1 MTQPVAGYD
10 SRGDRMTDRPAFVL
24 LEDGAWFAGTI
35 ARKVDPAFGEV
46 VFTTNI
52 TGYQETFTDPSYLGQ
67 IVVMTAPMIG
77 NYGINQEDME
87 SERPQVSGVVV
98 RELSRAPSNWRAT
111 RTLDEWLAASGVPV
125 IEGVDTRRL
134 TRHLRERGAMRG
146 VIAEGQGPTAELTAR
161 LLASPS
167 MTGLDLASRAT
178 VGDRR
183 VEGHG
188 PHVVA
193 YDYGMKRNIVRMLV
207 QTGCRVTVVPAET
220 SAAQVRELQPDGLF
234 LSNGP
239 GDPAAVRYAIES
251 IRELAG
257 TGLPTFGICLGH
269 QLIGLAFGGETA
281 KLPYGH
287 RGGNHPV
294 RDLRSGQVL
303 ITTQNHGFAVVGDA
317 DGVPGASG
325 LEVTHLNLND
335 GTIEG
340 VRHREL
346 PLFAVQ
352 YHPEA
357 APGPHDAFPHFDQF
371 LGSLR
376 EPSSQKPSP

>member
-1 MTQPVAGYD
+1 
-10 SRGDRMTDRPAFVL
+10 MTDRPAFVL
-24 LEDGAWFAGTI
+24 LEDGAWFAGTT
-35 ARKVDPAFGEV
+35 ARAIEPAFGEV
-46 VFTTNI
+46 VFTTNL

-77 NYGINQEDME
+77 NYGINEEDME
-87 SERPQVSGVVV
+87 SPRPQVSGVIV
-98 RELSRAPSNWRAT
+98 RELSRYSSSWRAT
-111 RTLDEWLAASGVPV
+111 RSLDEWLESSGVPV
-125 IEGVDTRRL
+125 VEGIDTRRL

-146 VIAEGQGPTAELTAR
+146 VVAEGGEPSKELTSR

-167 MTGLDLASRAT
+167 MEGLDLASKAT
-178 VGDRR
+178 AGDRHS
-183 VEGHG
+183 EGTG

-193 YDYGMKRNIVRMLV
+193 YDFGMKRNIVRMLV
-207 QTGCRVTVVPAET
+207 GAGCRVTVVPATT
-220 SAAQVRELQPDGLF
+220 SAAAVRELNPDGLF

-239 GDPAAVRYAIES
+239 GDPAAVGYALDT
-251 IRELAG
+251 IRELSGA
-257 TGLPTFGICLGH
+257 GLPTFGICLGH
-269 QLIGLAFGGETA
+269 QLVGLAYGGSTA

-294 RDLRSGQVL
+294 RDIRTDQVL

-317 DGVPGASG
+317 SGVPGAPE

-340 VRHREL
+340 IRHRDL

-357 APGPHDAFPHFDQF
+357 APGPHDALPHFAEF
-371 LGSLR
+371 MASLSQALDR
-376 EPSSQKPSP
+376 QRLSS

>member
-1 MTQPVAGYD
+1 MPTRPG
-10 SRGDRMTDRPAFVL
+10 GPHPAFVL
-24 LEDGAWFAGTI
+24 LEDGAWFAGTSPRPI
-35 ARKVDPAFGEV
+35 EPAFGEV
-46 VFTTNI
+46 VFTTNL

-77 NYGINQEDME
+77 NYGVNEEDME
-87 SERPQVSGVVV
+87 SPHPQVSGVVV
-98 RELSRAPSNWRAT
+98 RELSRHSSSWRAT
-111 RTLDEWLAASGVPV
+111 HTLDEWLASAGVPL
-125 IEGVDTRRL
+125 IEGIDTRRL

-146 VIAEGQGPTAELTAR
+146 VLAEGQKPTQELTSR

-167 MTGLDLASRAT
+167 MEGLDLASRAT
-178 VGDRR
+178 VSGRHT
-183 VEGHG
+183 EGAG

-193 YDYGMKRNIVRMLV
+193 YDFGMKRNIVRMLLRA
-207 QTGCRVTVVPAET
+207 GCRVTVVPST
-220 SAAQVRELQPDGLF
+220 TPAAMVRELNPDGLF

-239 GDPAAVRYAIES
+239 GDPAAVGYALET
-251 IRELAG
+251 IRELSG
-257 TGLPTFGICLGH
+257 SGLPTFGICLGH
-269 QLIGLAFGGETA
+269 QLVGLAYGGSTA
-281 KLPYGH
+281 KMPYGH

-294 RDLRSGQVL
+294 RDLRTDQVL

-317 DGVPGASG
+317 SGVPGAPA

-340 VRHREL
+340 IRHREL

-357 APGPHDAFPHFDQF
+357 APGPHDALPHFAEF
-371 LGSLR
+371 MASLSQALDR
-376 EPSSQKPSP
+376 QRLSS

>member
-1 MTQPVAGYD
+1 
-10 SRGDRMTDRPAFVL
+10 MTDRPAFVL
-24 LEDGAWFAGTI
+24 LEDGAWFPGTAVRPI
-35 ARKVDPAFGEV
+35 EPAFGEV
-46 VFTTNI
+46 VFTTNL

-77 NYGINQEDME
+77 NYGVNIEDME
-87 SERPQVSGVVV
+87 SERPQVTAVVV
-98 RELSRAPSNWRAT
+98 RELARNPSNWRAT
-111 RTLDEWLAASGVPV
+111 RSLDEWLASAGIPV

-146 VIAEGQGPTAELTAR
+146 VVAEGTQPSDELATR

-167 MTGLDLASRAT
+167 MEGLDLASRAT
-178 VGDRR
+178 VEQPWS
-183 VEGHG
+183 EGEG
-188 PHVVA
+188 PHIVA
-193 YDYGMKRNIVRMLV
+193 YHYGIKRNIIRMLV
-207 QTGCRVTVVPAET
+207 QAGCRVSVLPART
-220 SAAQVRELQPDGLF
+220 SAAQVLELKPDGLF

-239 GDPAAVRYAIES
+239 GDPAAVDYALGT
-251 IRELAG
+251 IRELAD

-269 QLIGLAFGGETA
+269 QLVGLAYGGTTA

-294 RDLRSGQVL
+294 RELRSGRVL
-303 ITTQNHGFAVVGDA
+303 ITTQNHGFAVVGSA
-317 DGVPGASG
+317 DGVPGASA

-340 VRHREL
+340 IRHREL

-357 APGPHDAFPHFDQF
+357 SPGPHDAFPHFEEF
-371 LGSLR
+371 LASVRANRSQALDR
-376 EPSSQKPSP
+376 QHLSS

>member
-1 MTQPVAGYD
+1 MT
-10 SRGDRMTDRPAFVL
+10 TPAFVL
-24 LEDGAWFAGTI
+24 LEDGAWFAGSSG
-35 ARKVDPAFGEV
+35 RRFQPAFGEV
-46 VFTTNI
+46 VFTTNL

-77 NYGINQEDME
+77 NYGVNPDDME
-87 SERPQVSGVVV
+87 SPKPQVSGVVV
-98 RELSRAPSNWRAT
+98 RELSRHSSNWRAT
-111 RTLDEWLAASGVPV
+111 QTLDEWLGSAGVPV
-125 IEGVDTRRL
+125 IEGIDTRRL

-146 VIAEGQGPTAELTAR
+146 VVAEGHEPTSALKEQLQ
-161 LLASPS
+161 ASPS
-167 MTGLDLASRAT
+167 MEGLDLASRAS
-178 VGDRR
+178 VGSRHS
-183 VEGHG
+183 EGAG

-193 YDYGMKRNIVRMLV
+193 YDFGMKRNIVRMLV
-207 QTGCRVTVVPAET
+207 ASGCRVTVVPAT
-220 SAAQVRELQPDGLF
+220 TPAAAVRELKPDGLF

-239 GDPAAVRYAIES
+239 GDPAAVHYALDA
-251 IRELAG
+251 IRELSGA
-257 TGLPTFGICLGH
+257 GLPTFGICLGH
-269 QLIGLAFGGETA
+269 QLIGLAYGGSTT

-294 RDLRSGQVL
+294 RDVRTDLVL

-317 DGVPGASG
+317 KGIPGAPS

-340 VRHREL
+340 IRHREL

-357 APGPHDAFPHFDQF
+357 SPGPHDALPHFAEF
-371 LGSLR
+371 LGSL
-376 EPSSQKPSP
+376 PSP

>member
-1 MTQPVAGYD
+1 
-10 SRGDRMTDRPAFVL
+10 MTDRPAFVL
-24 LEDGAWFAGTI
+24 LEDGAWFPGT
-35 ARKVDPAFGEV
+35 AVRPLDPAFGEV
-46 VFTTNI
+46 VFTTNL

-77 NYGINQEDME
+77 NYGINPEDME
-87 SERPQVSGVVV
+87 SDRPQISGVVV
-98 RELSRAPSNWRAT
+98 RELSRHPSSWRAT
-111 RTLDEWLAASGVPV
+111 HSLDEWLAASAIPV

-146 VIAEGQGPTAELTAR
+146 VVAGGRQPGRELTAQ
-161 LLASPS
+161 LLASPA
-167 MTGLDLASRAT
+167 MDGLDLASRAT
-178 VGDRR
+178 VRAPWS
-183 VEGHG
+183 EGAG
-188 PHVVA
+188 PHIVA

-207 QTGCRVTVVPAET
+207 AAGCRVTIVPAET
-220 SAAQVRELQPDGLF
+220 SPAGVLKLKPDGLF

-239 GDPAAVRYAIES
+239 GDPAAVDYAI
-251 IRELAG
+251 RNVRALAG
-257 TGLPTFGICLGH
+257 AGLPTFGICLGH
-269 QLIGLAFGGETA
+269 QLVGLAFGGETA
-281 KLPYGH
+281 KMPYGH

-294 RDLRSGQVL
+294 RDLRTGQVL
-303 ITTQNHGFAVVGDA
+303 ITTQNHGFAVVGDKT
-317 DGVPGASG
+317 GVPGAPG

-357 APGPHDAFPHFDQF
+357 SPGPHDAFPHFSEF
-371 LGSLR
+371 LAAVAAAGSR
-376 EPSSQKPSP
+376 SPSP

>member
-1 MTQPVAGYD
+1 VRRPESGV
-10 SRGDRMTDRPAFVL
+10 TDRPAFVL
-24 LEDGAWFAGTI
+24 LEDGAWFAGSSNR
-35 ARKVDPAFGEV
+35 ALNPAFGEV
-46 VFTTNI
+46 VFTTNL

-77 NYGINQEDME
+77 NYGVNEDDME
-87 SERPQVSGVVV
+87 SAHPQVSGVVV
-98 RELSRAPSNWRAT
+98 RELSRHSSNWRAT
-111 RTLDEWLAASGVPV
+111 RSLDDWLAASAVPV
-125 IEGVDTRRL
+125 IEGIDTRRL

-146 VIAEGQGPTAELTAR
+146 VMAEGQKPTPELSAQ

-167 MTGLDLASRAT
+167 MEGLDLASRAT
-178 VGDRR
+178 VSAPRT
-183 VEGHG
+183 EGSG

-193 YDYGMKRNIVRMLV
+193 YDFGMKRNIVRMLLRA
-207 QTGCRVTVVPAET
+207 GCRVTVVPST
-220 SAAQVRELQPDGLF
+220 TPAAVVRELKPDGLF

-239 GDPAAVRYAIES
+239 GDPAAVGYALAT
-251 IRELAG
+251 IRELSDA
-257 TGLPTFGICLGH
+257 GLPTFGICLGH
-269 QLIGLAFGGETA
+269 QLIGLAYGGSTA
-281 KLPYGH
+281 KMPYGH

-294 RDLRSGQVL
+294 RDVRSDQVL

-317 DGVPGASG
+317 GGIPGAAS

-340 VRHREL
+340 IRHREL

-357 APGPHDAFPHFDQF
+357 APGPHDALPHFAEF
-371 LGSLR
+371 MESLGIKSASKSTT
-376 EPSSQKPSP
+376 P

>member
-1 MTQPVAGYD
+1 L
-10 SRGDRMTDRPAFVL
+10 TDRPAFVL
-24 LEDGAWFAGTI
+24 LEDGAWFPGTTGRPI
-35 ARKVDPAFGEV
+35 DPAFGEV
-46 VFTTNI
+46 VFTTNL

-77 NYGINQEDME
+77 NYGVNLEDME
-87 SERPQVSGVVV
+87 SARPQVTGVVV
-98 RELSRAPSNWRAT
+98 RELSRHHSNWRST
-111 RTLDEWLAASGVPV
+111 RSLDDWLSEAGVPV
-125 IEGVDTRRL
+125 LEGIDTRRL

-146 VIAEGQGPTAELTAR
+146 VVAEGRQPSRELTAQ

-167 MTGLDLASRAT
+167 MEGLDLASRAS
-178 VGDRR
+178 VRESWS
-183 VEGHG
+183 EGEG
-188 PHVVA
+188 AHVVA

-207 QTGCRVTVVPAET
+207 NSGCRVTVVPAET
-220 SAAQVRELQPDGLF
+220 SAAQVRALTPDGLF

-239 GDPAAVRYAIES
+239 GDPAAVDYALETL
-251 IRELAG
+251 RDLAG
-257 TGLPTFGICLGH
+257 GGLPTFGICLGH
-269 QLIGLAFGGETA
+269 QLVGLAFGGSTA

-294 RDLRSGQVL
+294 QDRRTGQVL

-317 DGVPGASG
+317 DGVPGAPA

-357 APGPHDAFPHFDQF
+357 APGPHDAFPHFSEF
-371 LGSLR
+371 MTSIR
-376 EPSSQKPSP
+376 RANVAEPPTP

>member
-1 MTQPVAGYD
+1 
-10 SRGDRMTDRPAFVL
+10 MTDRPAFVL
-24 LEDGAWFAGTI
+24 LEDGTWFAGTS
-35 ARKVDPAFGEV
+35 ARPIDPSFGEV
-46 VFTTNI
+46 VFTTNL

-77 NYGINQEDME
+77 NYGVNAEDME
-87 SERPQVSGVVV
+87 SDRPQVTGVVV
-98 RELSRAPSNWRAT
+98 RELSRQPSNWRST
-111 RTLDEWLAASGVPV
+111 RSLDEWLSDAGVPV

-146 VIAEGQGPTAELTAR
+146 VIAEGRQPSRELTAQ

-167 MTGLDLASRAT
+167 MNGLDLASRAT
-178 VGDRR
+178 IR
-183 VEGHG
+183 EGWTEGEG

-193 YDYGMKRNIVRMLV
+193 YDYGMKRNIVRKLV
-207 QTGCRVTVVPAET
+207 GEGFKVSVVPAET
-220 SAAQVRELQPDGLF
+220 TAAQVREMNPDGLF

-239 GDPAAVRYAIES
+239 GDPAAVKYALS
-251 IRELAG
+251 TIRDLGGA
-257 TGLPTFGICLGH
+257 GLPTFGICLGH
-269 QLIGLAFGGETA
+269 QLVGLAFGGATA

-303 ITTQNHGFAVVGDA
+303 ITTQNHGFAVVGDEK
-317 DGVPGASG
+317 GIPGASG
-325 LEVTHLNLND
+325 LEVSHLNLND

-357 APGPHDAFPHFDQF
+357 APGPHDAFPHFAEF
-371 LGSLR
+371 LAAVRQAAGSKA
-376 EPSSQKPSP
+376 KPLTDNT

>member
-1 MTQPVAGYD
+1 
-10 SRGDRMTDRPAFVL
+10 MTDRPAVVL
-24 LEDGAWFAGTI
+24 LEDGAWFAGTAVRPI
-35 ARKVDPAFGEV
+35 IPAFGEV
-46 VFTTNI
+46 VFTTNL

-77 NYGINQEDME
+77 NYGVNLEDME
-87 SERPQVSGVVV
+87 SERPQVTGVVV
-98 RELSRAPSNWRAT
+98 REMSRRPSNWRSSLG
-111 RTLDEWLAASGVPV
+111 LDEWLAGAAVPV

-146 VIAEGQGPTAELTAR
+146 VIAEGREPGRELTAQ

-167 MTGLDLASRAT
+167 MGGLDLASRAT
-178 VGDRR
+178 TGEARS
-183 VEGHG
+183 EGQG

-193 YDYGMKRNIVRMLV
+193 YDYGMKRNIIRMLV
-207 QTGCRVTVVPAET
+207 RGGCRVTVVPSRT
-220 SAAQVRELQPDGLF
+220 SAAEVRELKPDGLF

-239 GDPAAVRYAIES
+239 GDPAAVQYAISNIE
-251 IRELAG
+251 ELSG
-257 TGLPTFGICLGH
+257 SGLPTFGICLGH

-294 RDLRSGQVL
+294 RDLRTGHVL

-317 DGVPGASG
+317 AGVPGASA
-325 LEVTHLNLND
+325 LEVSHLNLNE
-335 GTIEG
+335 GTIAG

-346 PLFAVQ
+346 PTFAVQ

-357 APGPHDAFPHFDQF
+357 APGPHDAFPHFAEF
-371 LGSLR
+371 LASLG
-376 EPSSQKPSP
+376 PAATQKSKPLTDNT

>member
-1 MTQPVAGYD
+1 
-10 SRGDRMTDRPAFVL
+10 MTDRPAFVL
-24 LEDGAWFAGTI
+24 LEDGAWFAGT
-35 ARKVDPAFGEV
+35 ALRPLDPAFGEV
-46 VFTTNI
+46 VFTTNL

-77 NYGINQEDME
+77 NYGVNQEDME

-98 RELSRAPSNWRAT
+98 REMSRRPSNWRAT
-111 RTLDEWLAASGVPV
+111 LGLDEWLAASGIPV

-146 VIAEGQGPTAELTAR
+146 VLAEGREPTPELTAR

-167 MTGLDLASRAT
+167 MSGLDLASRAT
-178 VGDRR
+178 VSERRTEGD
-183 VEGHG
+183 G

-193 YDYGMKRNIVRMLV
+193 YDYGMKRNIVRRLV
-207 QTGCRVTVVPAET
+207 EQGCRVTVVPAET
-220 SAAQVRELQPDGLF
+220 SAAEVRELQPDGLF

-239 GDPAAVRYAIES
+239 GDPAAVQYAIGN

-257 TGLPTFGICLGH
+257 SGLPTFGICLGH

-294 RDLRSGQVL
+294 RDLRTGQVL

-317 DGVPGASG
+317 DRVPGAAG

-357 APGPHDAFPHFDQF
+357 APGPHDAFPHFEEF
-371 LGSLR
+371 LASLR
-376 EPSSQKPSP
+376 SGTAPKAKPLTDNT

>member
-1 MTQPVAGYD
+1 M
-10 SRGDRMTDRPAFVL
+10 
-24 LEDGAWFAGTI
+24 E
-35 ARKVDPAFGEV
+35 PAFGEV
-46 VFTTNI
+46 VFTTNL

-77 NYGINQEDME
+77 NYGVNQEDME
-87 SERPQVSGVVV
+87 STRPQVSGVVV
-98 RELSRAPSNWRAT
+98 RELSRHPSNWRAT
-111 RTLDEWLAASGVPV
+111 RTLGDWLGSAGVPV
-125 IEGVDTRRL
+125 LENIDTRRL

-146 VIAEGQGPTAELTAR
+146 VVAEGEGPDDAMRAR

-167 MTGLDLASRAT
+167 MVGLDLASRAST
-178 VGDRR
+178 GVRQS
-183 VEGHG
+183 EGAG

-193 YDYGMKRNIVRMLV
+193 YDFGMKRNIVRMLV
-207 QTGCRVTVVPAET
+207 NAGCRVTVVPGNT
-220 SAAQVRELQPDGLF
+220 SAAEVRELTPDGLF

-239 GDPAAVRYAIES
+239 GDPAAVGYALPT
-251 IRELAG
+251 IRELADA
-257 TGLPTFGICLGH
+257 GLPTFGICLGH
-269 QLIGLAFGGETA
+269 QLIGLAYGGSTA

-303 ITTQNHGFAVVGDA
+303 ITTQNHGFAVVGEA
-317 DGVPGASG
+317 HRVPGAPD
-325 LEVTHLNLND
+325 LAVTHVNLND

-340 VRHREL
+340 IRHREL

-357 APGPHDAFPHFDQF
+357 APGPHDAWPHFDEF
-371 LGSLR
+371 MASLR
-376 EPSSQKPSP
+376 GEPGSIRQPLDRQGVSS

>member
-1 MTQPVAGYD
+1 MTG
-10 SRGDRMTDRPAFVL
+10 RPAFVL
-24 LEDGAWFAGTI
+24 LEDGTWFPGAVPRRI
-35 ARKVDPAFGEV
+35 EPSFGEV

-77 NYGINQEDME
+77 NYGVNTEDME

-98 RELSRAPSNWRAT
+98 RELARQPSNWRADLA
-111 RTLDEWLAASGVPV
+111 LDRWLEQAGVPL

-134 TRHLRERGAMRG
+134 TRHIRERGAMRG
-146 VIAEGQGPTAELTAR
+146 VLAEGQEPGRELAA
-161 LLASPS
+161 LLMASRR
-167 MTGLDLASRAT
+167 MEGLDLASKAT
-178 VGDRR
+178 LRDRTTYG
-183 VEGHG
+183 EG
-188 PHVVA
+188 PHIVA
-193 YDYGMKRNIVRMLV
+193 YDYGMKRNIIRMLV
-207 QTGCRVTVVPAET
+207 ATGCRVTVVPATT
-220 SAAQVRELQPDGLF
+220 SAAEVRELDPDGLF

-239 GDPAAVRYAIES
+239 GDPAAVSYS
-251 IRELAG
+251 FDTIRELSG
-257 TGLPTFGICLGH
+257 RGLPTFGICLGH
-269 QLIGLAFGGETA
+269 QLIGIAFGGETA

-294 RDLRSGQVL
+294 RDVKTGRVL
-303 ITTQNHGFAVVGDA
+303 ITTQNHGFAVLGKDG
-317 DGVPGASG
+317 GVPGAPA

-340 VRHREL
+340 IRHREL

-357 APGPHDAFPHFDQF
+357 SPGPHDAYPHFAEF
-371 LGSLR
+371 LSLVQAPAGS
-376 EPSSQKPSP
+376 KSPTP

>member
-1 MTQPVAGYD
+1 MTGHD
-10 SRGDRMTDRPAFVL
+10 SRGDRTTDRPAFVL
-24 LEDGAWFAGTI
+24 LEDGALFAGST
-35 ARKVDPAFGEV
+35 ARPIDPAFGEV

-77 NYGINQEDME
+77 NYGINPEDME

-98 RELSRAPSNWRAT
+98 RELSRQPSNWRAT
-111 RTLDEWLAASGVPV
+111 LSLDEWLGASGVPV
-125 IEGVDTRRL
+125 LEGVDTRRL

-146 VIAEGQGPTAELTAR
+146 VIAEGQGPAPELSAR

-178 VGDRR
+178 VRER
-183 VEGHG
+183 SVEGEG

-207 QTGCRVTVVPAET
+207 QAGCRVTVVPADT
-220 SAAQVRELQPDGLF
+220 SAAQVRELEPDGLF

-239 GDPAAVRYAIES
+239 GDPAAVRYAMGT

-257 TGLPTFGICLGH
+257 AGLPTFGICLGH

-294 RDLRSGQVL
+294 RDLRTGQVL
-303 ITTQNHGFAVVGDA
+303 ITTQNHGFAVVGDSG
-317 DGVPGASG
+317 GVPGASA
-325 LEVTHLNLND
+325 LEVTHVNLND

-357 APGPHDAFPHFDQF
+357 APGPHDAFPHFEEF
-371 LGSLR
+371 LASLPRSGSW
-376 EPSSQKPSP
+376 KPSP

>member
-1 MTQPVAGYD
+1 
-10 SRGDRMTDRPAFVL
+10 MTDRPAFVL
-24 LEDGAWFAGTI
+24 LEDGAWFAGTSPRSI
-35 ARKVDPAFGEV
+35 EPAFGEV
-46 VFTTNI
+46 VFTTNL

-77 NYGINQEDME
+77 NYGVNEEDME
-87 SERPQVSGVVV
+87 SPHPQVSGVVV
-98 RELSRAPSNWRAT
+98 RELSRHSSSWRAT
-111 RTLDEWLAASGVPV
+111 HTLDEWLASAGVPV

-146 VIAEGQGPTAELTAR
+146 VVAEGQKPTKELTSR

-167 MTGLDLASRAT
+167 MEGLDLASRAT
-178 VGDRR
+178 VSARHT
-183 VEGHG
+183 EGAGTHI
-188 PHVVA
+188 VA
-193 YDYGMKRNIVRMLV
+193 YDFGMKRNIVRMLLRA
-207 QTGCRVTVVPAET
+207 GCRVTVVPATT
-220 SAAQVRELQPDGLF
+220 SAAAVRELNPDGLF

-239 GDPAAVRYAIES
+239 GDPAAVGYALET
-251 IRELAG
+251 IRELSG
-257 TGLPTFGICLGH
+257 SGLPTFGICLGH
-269 QLIGLAFGGETA
+269 QLVGLAYGGSTA
-281 KLPYGH
+281 KMPYGH

-294 RDLRSGQVL
+294 RDLRTDRVL

-317 DGVPGASG
+317 SGVPGAPA

-340 VRHREL
+340 IRHREL

-357 APGPHDAFPHFDQF
+357 APGPHDALPHFAEF
-371 LGSLR
+371 MASLSQALDR
-376 EPSSQKPSP
+376 QRLSS